1 MVAASLVPY
10 NDLIL
15 EVNLGYKRLLSGYA
29 RNILHFKLQFL
40 AFILIFLVKIHDIF
54 IIKLN
59 KHKIEEALL
68 EQCQEC
74 LKAGGKNL
82 MGKIPLRSP
91 KHMTALFSLHVY
103 FTHSLAAL
111 KFNFTC
117 FLSFHVS
124 NLNCFCQNVE
134 DFDWFSIS
142 FLIIFTSF
150 SRQPSVRWHTTLF
163 ASLKLPQF

>member
-1 MVAASLVPY
+1 
-10 NDLIL
+10 
-15 EVNLGYKRLLSGYA
+15 
-29 RNILHFKLQFL
+29 
-40 AFILIFLVKIHDIF
+40 
-54 IIKLN
+54 
-59 KHKIEEALL
+59 
-68 EQCQEC
+68 
-74 LKAGGKNL
+74 

-103 FTHSLAAL
+103 FAHSLAAL

-117 FLSFHVS
+117 FLSFHAS

-150 SRQPSVRWHTTLF
+150 SRQPSVRWTQHFLPHWNYLNFSLKKIQGPLQVIIIKAGKYKTNPSSPWACHQIWHNWELIIWGNV
-163 ASLKLPQF
+163 SLKLNILTS